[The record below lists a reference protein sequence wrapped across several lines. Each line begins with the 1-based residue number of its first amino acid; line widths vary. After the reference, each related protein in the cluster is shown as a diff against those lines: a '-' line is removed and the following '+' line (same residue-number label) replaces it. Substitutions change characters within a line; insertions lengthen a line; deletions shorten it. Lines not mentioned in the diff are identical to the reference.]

1 MTSIPRKITTH
12 HILLAASLLTALI
25 IYYRFLF
32 FGHISWDDPEMVF
45 KNKFVK
51 TFDLKELATNHFIGN
66 YIPVTMLVHAFA
78 WLFFGSNDA
87 GHHAIN
93 ILFHLL
99 NALLVYQ
106 AGKQL
111 LKNDTGAIAGM
122 IVFLLHPVQMESVG
136 WISELKNIL
145 STTFY
150 LSGFLV
156 YIKYVHLH
164 EKKQY
169 LFCLL
174 LFLFGCFCKSSVVV
188 FPLALICADIYIQKK
203 ISLKFLTN
211 KIPFLLIS
219 VVIGLINIKA
229 QTEDQFINYA
239 HAFPYYQRVGFAGF
253 ALLKYLL
260 MFIAPLNLSVIYPY
274 PLNSLPALFTGYI
287 TLGGLAFL
295 FYLAVKKNK
304 YDLLALG
311 LFTLVNLILVLQF
324 VPFGEVLY
332 ADRYMYIPVIGFA
345 WIFASMLPNVRL
357 APLIVVPIL
366 LIALGLA
373 SFSRSNVWKSGI
385 SLYEDILKQFPN
397 SFVALNSVGVE
408 YMLKDQNEKALYFL
422 NRSVEV
428 APYNY
433 KGFYNKG
440 LFYLKNQKPA
450 KAVENFDRAIEI
462 YRYSKAY
469 VGRASAYH
477 QLGDVPSAMRDANSA
492 LAIEKNNPKAH
503 FVLGNCYN
511 DLNKTAEALAEYN
524 TCIKLNDS
532 EPDFYFQRAI
542 IFGKTQ
548 DFIHCVEDM
557 NTCLAMDPTHY
568 EAYYWRG
575 VAKVNLKI
583 NPCEDFRI
591 GAQNN
596 HQPSVNAFRNYCK

>member
-1 MTSIPRKITTH
+1 VTTTPRKITTQ
-12 HILLAASLLTALI
+12 HILLAASLLTGLI
-25 IYYRFLF
+25 VYYKFLF

-51 TFDLKELATNHFIGN
+51 TFNLKELTTNHFIGN
-66 YIPVTMLVHAFA
+66 YIPLTMLAHALA

-93 ILFHLL
+93 IFFHIF

-111 LKNDTGAIAGM
+111 LKNDTAAVAGM

-150 LSGFLV
+150 FSGFLA
-156 YIKYVHLH
+156 YIKYIREP

-169 LFCLL
+169 LLCLL
-174 LFLFGCFCKSSVVV
+174 LFLLGCLCKSSVVV
-188 FPLALICADIYIQKK
+188 FPLALVCADIYIQKK

-211 KIPFLLIS
+211 KIPFLVIS

-239 HAFPYYQRVGFAGF
+239 HAFPYYQRVGYAGF

-274 PLNSLPALFTGYI
+274 PLNSFPALVTGYF
-287 TLGGLAFL
+287 TLGCLAFL

-304 YDLLALG
+304 YNLLALG
-311 LFTLVNLILVLQF
+311 LFTLVNLLLVLQF

-345 WIFASMLPNVRL
+345 WIMASLLPNTSRTS
-357 APLIVVPIL
+357 LIAASIL
-366 LIALGLA
+366 LVVLGLA

-385 SLYEDILKQFPN
+385 SLYEDILRQFPN

-477 QLGDVPSAMRDANSA
+477 QLGEIPAAIRDANSA

-524 TCIKLNDS
+524 ACIKLNDS

-542 IFGKTQ
+542 IYGKTQ
-548 DFIHCVEDM
+548 DFTHCVEDM
-557 NTCLAMDPTHY
+557 NTCLAMDPTHF

-575 VAKVNLKI
+575 VAKVNLKL